1 MIIIKYSKT
10 LGAEFIGHMDTLRH
24 INKTIK
30 RAKIDVEFSKGFNPH
45 RNINLSAPLPVG
57 LQSISEYCVIN
68 TEFSA
73 TDFVERFNKNSPK
86 GIKCIYAVDVD
97 KKINVA
103 CIINRAVYKIENAL
117 IFDVDKFLSS
127 SEILVTDKHGKV
139 FNARERIFDLH
150 FEGNTLFATLSFGSC
165 NFRIDDLLKLLSQE
179 DKVPVKIKALVD
191 NVDIDEII
199 LNN

>member
-73 TDFVERFNKNSPK
+73 TDFVERFNKNSPNAYANDVFPVPL
-86 GIKCIYAVDVD
+86 IPCIM
-97 KKINVA
+97 
-103 CIINRAVYKIENAL
+103 IIC
-117 IFDVDKFLSS
+117 D
-127 SEILVTDKHGKV
+127 
-139 FNARERIFDLH
+139 
-150 FEGNTLFATLSFGSC
+150 TLSPAMNLLISC
-165 NFRIDDLLKLLSQE
+165 SL
-179 DKVPVKIKALVD
+179 
-191 NVDIDEII
+191 
-199 LNN
+199 

>member
-1 MIIIKYSKT
+1 
-10 LGAEFIGHMDTLRH
+10 MDTLRH

-68 TEFSA
+68 TDFSA
-73 TDFVERFNKNSPK
+73 TDFVERFNQNSPK
-86 GIKCIYAVDVD
+86 GIKCIYAVEVD

-103 CIINRAVYKIENAL
+103 HVINRAVYKIEKANL
-117 IFDVDKFLSS
+117 FDVEKFLADK
-127 SEILVTDKHGKV
+127 EILVKDKHGKV

-150 FEGNTLFATLSFGSC
+150 FEGDTLFTTLSFGSC
-165 NFRIDDLLKLLSQE
+165 NFRIDDLLKVLSQE
-179 DKVPVKIKALVD
+179 DKIPLKIQALVD
-191 NVDIDEII
+191 EVNIDDII